1 MNKNDKRITELA
13 KTMLINNVAR
23 SIESRLDQLSDYNMD
38 RIVEN
43 AVKISMKFYIEI
55 DRKLGKQ

>member
-1 MNKNDKRITELA
+1 MNKNDERITELA

-23 SIESRLDQLSDYNMD
+23 SIESRLDKLSDYNMD
-38 RIVEN
+38 SIVEN
-43 AVKISMKFYIEI
+43 AVKISMKFYKEI